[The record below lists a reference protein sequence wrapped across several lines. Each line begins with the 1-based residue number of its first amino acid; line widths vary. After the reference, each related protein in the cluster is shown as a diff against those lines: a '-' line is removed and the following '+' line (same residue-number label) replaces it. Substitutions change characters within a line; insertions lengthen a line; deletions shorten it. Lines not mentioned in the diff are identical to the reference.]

1 MIERNGA
8 VRALDQNVTLVVLQ
22 AEQLLA
28 LLSHSPGPL
37 QDEAMLMCGGLIQ
50 DAKAMWRHIE
60 TLRYQGTL

>member
-28 LLSHSPGPL
+28 LLSHSPWTVTRRGYADVRGPHPRRKGYV
-37 QDEAMLMCGGLIQ
+37 A
-50 DAKAMWRHIE
+50 AH
-60 TLRYQGTL
+60 